1 MKIPDMTPL
10 NPQGKV
16 DPEQWLERIA
26 SIYRMVGSAQLDFL
40 KSQVEIVR
48 ILGSSIA
55 TDFQENAFES
65 GLRMAA
71 VLGELNADID
81 ALCGALW
88 FQTVFHAGVSR
99 EELLKKS
106 NKSIA
111 NIVHGALEL
120 KVSTALSGLYKK
132 DLGQMDRLR
141 KMFLTMVNDARV
153 VLVKLAERV
162 IAMRFS
168 KHWDSEKRLALAHS
182 VFHIYAPLANRL
194 GIGQLKWELEDRA
207 FMVINSSAYQKITQA
222 LDEKRVSREA
232 YMQGLIREIKS
243 ELTRL
248 GVLGEVDGRVKH
260 IYSIY
265 RKMTLKKI
273 DFDQLFDIRALRILV
288 KDVRSCYEV
297 LGYLHE
303 NFEPILSEFSDYI
316 AQPKPNGYR
325 SIHTVI
331 KDLEGRVIE
340 VQIRTFSM
348 HEESEMGVAAHWRY
362 KEGVSHDAGYE
373 TRIQWLRSLLDWQD
387 SLGADAAS
395 DHSTAKDLVASEK
408 SKKALNDSLHD
419 SLRYQ
424 HIYVFTP
431 LGDVIDLEA
440 GSTPVD
446 FAYRVHTEVGHRC
459 RGAKVNGRIV
469 PLTYEL
475 RTGDRVEILTGKESK
490 PSRDWLRQESGF
502 IRSSAARH
510 KISLWFRQQQE
521 AKIQPVSSHLLT
533 PISSNSSNE
542 LLNFSDENAGGKAKS
557 QNFQSPKNIQGD
569 LIIEG
574 EDNLLF
580 KMAGCCLPILGDA
593 VGGYITQGRGISI
606 HRLDCKSFS
615 RLQESYGERI
625 LTAEWGENT
634 KASYLV
640 ELHLE
645 AFDRPGL
652 LKDITQVLLGENLSI
667 LSLRSV
673 VNAKNDTAKI
683 ALAFMV
689 KEKNQVGRATHLLMQ
704 IPKMLSVS
712 R

>member
-1 MKIPDMTPL
+1 MKINDMTPL
-10 NPQGKV
+10 CPAGKV
-16 DPEQWLERIA
+16 DAEKWLERIGA
-26 SIYRMVGSAQLDFL
+26 LYRMVGSLHLDFL
-40 KSQVEIVR
+40 KNQLELVR
-48 ILGSSIA
+48 ALGSNIS

-81 ALCGALW
+81 ALCAALW
-88 FQTVFHAGVSR
+88 FQTVLHGGISR

-111 NIVHGALEL
+111 NIVCGALDL
-120 KVSTALSGLYKK
+120 KVSTALLGLYKK

-141 KMFLTMVNDARV
+141 KMFLTMVNDARI

-168 KHWDSEKRLALAHS
+168 KHWDPEKRLALAQS

-207 FMVINSSAYQKITQA
+207 FLVMNPKAYQQITQA
-222 LDEKRVSREA
+222 LDEKRVLREA
-232 YMQGLIREIKS
+232 YMNGLIQEIKS
-243 ELTRL
+243 ELARMEIL
-248 GVLGEVDGRVKH
+248 CEVEGRVKH

-265 RKMTLKKI
+265 RKMTHKNL
-273 DFDQLFDIRALRILV
+273 DFNQLFDIRALRILV

-303 NFEPILSEFSDYI
+303 NFEPILSEFTDYI
-316 AQPKPNGYR
+316 AQPKSNGYQ

-331 KDLEGRVIE
+331 KDLEGRIIE
-340 VQIRTFSM
+340 VQVRTFAM

-362 KEGVSHDAGYE
+362 KEGVLHDADYE
-373 TRIQWLRSLLDWQD
+373 SRIKWLRSLLDWQD
-387 SLGADAAS
+387 SLGAPE
-395 DHSTAKDLVASEK
+395 SE
-408 SKKALNDSLHD
+408 ALNDSLHH

-431 LGDVIDLEA
+431 LGDVIDLDA

-490 PSRDWLRQESGF
+490 PSRDWLRSESGF
-502 IRSSAARH
+502 IRSTAARH
-510 KISLWFRQQQE
+510 KVSAWFRQQE
-521 AKIQPVSSHLLT
+521 TKNSPVVAPVIPPALESS
-533 PISSNSSNE
+533 IESSSVNVK
-542 LLNFSDENAGGKAKS
+542 DENTLIKYKS
-557 QNFQSPKNIQGD
+557 TPHKNIQGD

-580 KMAGCCLPILGDA
+580 KMAGCCRPILGDA

-615 RLQESYGERI
+615 RLQESHGERT
-625 LTAEWGENT
+625 LTAQWGEKT
-634 KASYLV
+634 KASYVV

-689 KEKNQVGRATHLLMQ
+689 KEKHQVSRVTHLLMQ
-704 IPKMLSVS
+704 VPKMLSVS